1 MKKILCSPAIAIP
14 ATHFQKKV
22 FTLAYPHM
30 LFQQEADTYLTVF
43 LSKYFS
49 ASLWLKSPVKFFI
62 VNWR

>member
-1 MKKILCSPAIAIP
+1 MKKIICSPAIE
-14 ATHFQKKV
+14 THFQKKV

-49 ASLWLKSPVKFFI
+49 LLFGLNHPSSFS
-62 VNWR
+62 

>member
-1 MKKILCSPAIAIP
+1 MKKIICSPAIE
-14 ATHFQKKV
+14 TRFQKKV

-49 ASLWLKSPVKFFI
+49 LLFGLNHPSSFS
-62 VNWR
+62 

>member
-1 MKKILCSPAIAIP
+1 MKKILCSPAIE
-14 ATHFQKKV
+14 THFQKKV

-30 LFQQEADTYLTVF
+30 LFQQEAETYLTVF